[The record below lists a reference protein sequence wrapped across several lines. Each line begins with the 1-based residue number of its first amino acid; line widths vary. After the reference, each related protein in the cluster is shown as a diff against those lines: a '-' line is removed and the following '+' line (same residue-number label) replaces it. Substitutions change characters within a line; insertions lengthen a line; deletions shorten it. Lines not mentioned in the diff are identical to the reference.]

1 MRAFDIS
8 GVGLALLLVPL
19 YGWLLGRFA
28 GRRDWRIGG
37 VLVLGLVLVAL
48 VQVAI
53 LAGQCLIEGQ
63 TSAIGKSFMFL
74 LERRGMEA
82 LVNPEFPVFLFV
94 LGTFV
99 TMLGWSATPVKKARD
114 TVVA

>member
-19 YGWLLGRFA
+19 YGWLFGRFA

-37 VLVLGLVLVAL
+37 VLAFGLVLVAL
-48 VQVAI
+48 VQLAI
-53 LAGQCLIEGQ
+53 LAGQCVIEGQ
-63 TSAIGKSFMFL
+63 TSAVGKSFAFL
-74 LERRGMEA
+74 LERRGYEA
-82 LVNPEFPVFLFV
+82 LFNPEFPVFLFV

-99 TMLGWSATPVKKARD
+99 TMLGWSATPVKKAQE